1 MSNAPKKSIPRPGR
15 KTESAKTEATTP
27 STSRHIALL
36 AAQAGLEKKAT
47 NIEII
52 DVMGK
57 VDYADYLVLMTGAS
71 DRNVAAIAQ
80 EVDGVLAKAGFRS
93 MSVEG
98 LPAAQWVLVDFVDVV
113 VHVFQKDVRSLY
125 DLDGLWMDA
134 ERVPLEPATGTAPAA
149 EAEDAAP
156 SVKRT
161 RTVKATSKKRPT
173 KKAKTATRSTTRSTR
188 SPGSKATSK
197 GPASKAR
204 ASKASAARPAAPKA
218 ATRKATASKATRRA
232 KASRS
237 K

>member
-1 MSNAPKKSIPRPGR
+1 MSNTVKKSIPRPGR
-15 KTESAKTEATTP
+15 KPVAESAKLESSPA
-27 STSRHIALL
+27 STSRRIALL

-47 NIEII
+47 GIEII

-80 EVDGVLAKAGFRS
+80 EVDAALSNAGFNS

-98 LPAAQWVLVDFVDVV
+98 LPSAQWVLIDFVDVV

-134 ERVPLEPATGTAPAA
+134 ERVPMQSVSAAQPDVAFVEPS
-149 EAEDAAP
+149 AP
-156 SVKRT
+156 SKVKR
-161 RTVKATSKKRPT
+161 SKSTAKRPT
-173 KKAKTATRSTTRSTR
+173 KKAKTT
-188 SPGSKATSK
+188 
-197 GPASKAR
+197 
-204 ASKASAARPAAPKA
+204 ARPAAAKSRSPR
-218 ATRKATASKATRRA
+218 TSKAPRRA
-232 KASRS
+232 KATKSA